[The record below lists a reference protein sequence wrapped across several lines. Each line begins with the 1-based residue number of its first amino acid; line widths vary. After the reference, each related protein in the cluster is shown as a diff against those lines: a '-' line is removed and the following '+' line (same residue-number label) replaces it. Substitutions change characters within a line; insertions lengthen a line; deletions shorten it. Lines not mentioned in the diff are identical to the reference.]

1 MNKKKFEE
9 EKATL
14 RNEIKVNGYTMY
26 SHNLP
31 IEYKLR
37 REKLSC
43 IDMINSLL
51 CYSCRGYKKAK
62 DVLEYDMSTAYRSY
76 LREYVECMGEDTVLE
91 LIQEQINDI
100 EKIDTDCF
108 IDDEGLSYSSIVWKD

>member
-1 MNKKKFEE
+1 MNKKRFEE

-31 IEYKLR
+31 IEYQLR

-43 IDMINSLL
+43 INMINSLL
-51 CYSCRGYKKAK
+51 CYSCRGYKKAQ
-62 DVLEYDMSTAYRSY
+62 DVLKYDMKIAHHSY
-76 LREYVECMGEDTVLE
+76 LKEYVECMGEDTVLK
-91 LIQEQINDI
+91 LIQDQINDI

-108 IDDEGLSYSSIVWKD
+108 TDDEGLSYSNIVWKN

>member
-1 MNKKKFEE
+1 MNKKRFEE

-31 IEYKLR
+31 IEYQLR
-37 REKLSC
+37 RQKLSC

-51 CYSCRGYKKAK
+51 CYSCRGYKKAQ
-62 DVLEYDMSTAYRSY
+62 DVLEYDMSTARYSY
-76 LREYVECMGEDTVLE
+76 LREYVECLGENDVLE
-91 LIQEQINDI
+91 LIQDQINDI

-108 IDDEGLSYSSIVWKD
+108 TDDEGLSYSNIVWKN

>member
-1 MNKKKFEE
+1 MNDKRFEE
-9 EKATL
+9 AKANL
-14 RNEIKVNGYTMY
+14 RDEIKAKGYTMY

-31 IEYKLR
+31 IEYRLR

-51 CYSCRGYKKAK
+51 CYQCRGYKKAQ
-62 DVLEYDMSTAYRSY
+62 DVLEYDMNTAYRSY

-108 IDDEGLSYSSIVWKD
+108 TDDEGLSYSNIIWKN

>member
-100 EKIDTDCF
+100 EKIETDCF
-108 IDDEGLSYSSIVWKD
+108 IDDEGLSYSSIVWKN

>member
-9 EKATL
+9 AKATL

-76 LREYVECMGEDTVLE
+76 LREYVECMGEDAVLE
-91 LIQEQINDI
+91 LIQDQINDI

-108 IDDEGLSYSSIVWKD
+108 TDDEGLSYSSIVWKN

>member
-1 MNKKKFEE
+1 MDKKRFEE
-9 EKATL
+9 AKATL

-51 CYSCRGYKKAK
+51 CYSCRGYKKAQ
-62 DVLEYDMSTAYRSY
+62 DVLKYDMKIAHRSY
-76 LREYVECMGEDTVLE
+76 LQEYTEHMGEDAVLE

-108 IDDEGLSYSSIVWKD
+108 TDDEGLSYSNIVWKN